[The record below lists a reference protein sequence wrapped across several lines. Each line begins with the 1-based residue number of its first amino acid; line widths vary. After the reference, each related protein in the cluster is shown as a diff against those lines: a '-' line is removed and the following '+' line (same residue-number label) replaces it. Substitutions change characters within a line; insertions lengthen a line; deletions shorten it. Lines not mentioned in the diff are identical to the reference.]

1 MSSELPPNV
10 IQTVISGHTFS
21 INRRFDMTG
30 SKILGLG
37 SYGVVATAIDTAQEA
52 RPTVAIKRIRP
63 YAFDVWSA
71 RHTLREVRLLKLLG
85 PHPNVITL
93 HDLALFEPKME
104 LYMVMEL
111 MDCDLHHILSSKQAL
126 GDLHFK
132 CFTKQLLEGI
142 KAMHAVGILH
152 RDLKPGNLLV
162 SRDCKLRITDFGL
175 ARFHSDTDVMDAVEL
190 TQYVVTRWYR
200 CPELLLA
207 PTKPYTKA
215 IDLWSAGCIV
225 GEMLRRKPMFPGKA
239 HANQVQLIFDVIGY
253 NSGGQ
258 SELGFEVSA
267 ETETFLGKRCFGR
280 GKGLR
285 SMLPSTV
292 NPAALQL
299 VESLLTVDPT
309 RRATAEEALQAGYIA
324 DAELLY
330 SYNEEYVHPAPTGF
344 FDFERDIYTEEE
356 LKAMIEQEIAFG
368 GGLGPSTRF
377 ASGASSA
384 AASVSQSPS
393 GATPG
398 AAAVDALLA
407 DVDSPEVVDAIA
419 AADTHDGSRER
430 TGASGVWAAAGQI
443 GKSRPTSST
452 AEALRERSH
461 SNV

>member
-1 MSSELPPNV
+1 MSELPAGV
-10 IQTVISGHTFS
+10 VQTVISGHTFS
-21 INRRFDMTG
+21 ISRRFDMTG

-37 SYGVVATAIDTAQEA
+37 SYGVVATSIDTATEA
-52 RPTVAIKRIRP
+52 RPVVAIKRIRP

-111 MDCDLHHILSSKQAL
+111 MDCDLHHILSSKQTL

-142 KAMHAVGILH
+142 KAMHSVGILH

-175 ARFHSDTDVMDAVEL
+175 ARFHSETDVMDAVEL

-253 NSGGQ
+253 NNGGQ
-258 SELGFEVSA
+258 SELGFEISG
-267 ETETFLGKRCFGR
+267 ETETFLSKRCFGR

-285 SMLPSTV
+285 SMLASAT
-292 NPAALQL
+292 NAAALQL
-299 VESLLTVDPT
+299 VESLLNVDPT
-309 RRATAEEALQAGYIA
+309 RRATAEEALQSAYVA

-330 SYNEEYVHPAPTGF
+330 SYDTEYVQSAPAGF
-344 FDFERDIYTEEE
+344 FDFERDVYTEEE
-356 LKAMIEQEIAFG
+356 LKTMIEQEVAYG
-368 GGLGPSTRF
+368 GSLGPSSRF
-377 ASGASSA
+377 ATGSGTGASEASMAGGLKASTSA
-384 AASVSQSPS
+384 TVVESLLSADIDSQ
-393 GATPG
+393 
-398 AAAVDALLA
+398 
-407 DVDSPEVVDAIA
+407 EQVDAIA
-419 AADTHDGSRER
+419 AAETHDGSRER
-430 TGASGVWAAAGQI
+430 TGAGDVWAAAAGH
-443 GKSRPTSST
+443 GAKSRPSSS
-452 AEALRERSH
+452 EMKRDRSH